1 VAYESMM
8 KVLRDVQEEDGA
20 AEVLDDVEDND
31 DVEEVLDDVDDVPT
45 PHDLV
50 VLLHLLQQRIDFGR

>member
-1 VAYESMM
+1 VE
-8 KVLRDVQEEDGA
+8 VLNDVVDNDDVE
-20 AEVLDDVEDND
+20 EVLDDVEDND